1 MCSISAFALLFGIP
15 IEITSSAVG
24 LKICA
29 ITAGIKKYKSIIK
42 KKKKKH
48 DKIAL
53 LAKIKLNAI
62 EVVIS
67 STLINS
73 YISIMNLN
81 LF

>member
-1 MCSISAFALLFGIP
+1 MCSISAFDLLFGIP
-15 IEITSSAVG
+15 IGITSSAVG

-29 ITAGIKKYKSIIK
+29 ITAEIKKYKSIIK

-53 LAKIKLNAI
+53 LAKIKLNTI

-67 STLINS
+67 RTLINS